1 MNSEI
6 MPNIQS
12 IAASVDLNNTTRQQ
26 CHSEDTFSALQ
37 MKKRNR
43 GQGRLIFKCDQCNG
57 IYCSSVYFKRHM
69 LQEHD
74 QRICNNAELKKYYF
88 YYGDEGGGGKPAD
101 MTYDIVKN

>member
-1 MNSEI
+1 
-6 MPNIQS
+6 
-12 IAASVDLNNTTRQQ
+12 
-26 CHSEDTFSALQ
+26 
-37 MKKRNR
+37 
-43 GQGRLIFKCDQCNG
+43 
-57 IYCSSVYFKRHM
+57 M